1 LFTRPTWRTTLN
13 SNELKESQS
22 NAKQRKATQSRYEKR
37 GTMTRVD
44 SLVSSN
50 TEKQEMATAT
60 RSGSDALFTR
70 AEAAEYIGVK
80 PTTLAAWALTG
91 RYKLPVK
98 KVGRLVRYLKSDL
111 DKWLSERTFTHTGQ
125 AE

>member
-1 LFTRPTWRTTLN
+1 
-13 SNELKESQS
+13 
-22 NAKQRKATQSRYEKR
+22 
-37 GTMTRVD
+37 
-44 SLVSSN
+44 
-50 TEKQEMATAT
+50 MATAT

-111 DKWLSERTFTHTGQ
+111 DNWLSERTFTHTGQ